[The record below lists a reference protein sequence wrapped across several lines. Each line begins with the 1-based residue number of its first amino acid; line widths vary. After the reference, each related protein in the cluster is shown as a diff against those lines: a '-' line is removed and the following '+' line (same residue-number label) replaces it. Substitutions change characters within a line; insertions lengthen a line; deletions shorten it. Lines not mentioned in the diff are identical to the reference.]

1 MTTVALNRWQPT
13 QWLTPSSN
21 RLFPKRFDIAAL
33 GSVFVKGA
41 IPEQPTLIQQLD
53 EARHNA
59 HTIVRNKISSL
70 GVEASSRAL
79 TRLSE
84 LINDDNWE
92 EEDAVPTR
100 QSMETLFDAVARADP
115 SFTSLSI
122 ALGGALKATWI
133 DGGRTI
139 TAVGRDGKQ
148 ISWSKVEETSD
159 SFITETDEGSIEE
172 FLGTF
177 GH

>member
-1 MTTVALNRWQPT
+1 MTTVALSSFSTSLWS
-13 QWLTPSSN
+13 TPSNNHVLPMPFS
-21 RLFPKRFDIAAL
+21 IAAFASL
-33 GSVFVKGA
+33 FVRQRTE
-41 IPEQPTLIQQLD
+41 EQPTLTQKLD
-53 EARHNA
+53 QARHNA
-59 HTIVRNKISSL
+59 HTIVRHRHNSL
-70 GVEASSRAL
+70 GTEASSRAL

-122 ALGGALKATWI
+122 ALGGALKVTWI
-133 DGGRTI
+133 NGSRTI
-139 TAVGRDGKQ
+139 TAVGRDDRQ

-159 SFITETDEGSIEE
+159 SFLTETDEGSIEE